1 MKDQF
6 MRTVKMWMRYL
17 GGLVLG
23 LLILTAQRAK
33 ADSIIVVNVAATYL
47 LTSEDPYAQNTIPV
61 SLSSLGLQPGD
72 EISMQAFGD
81 FCYFAPNCFKFI
93 VPPGPILGLFSTSSS
108 LLSSSLL
115 NRVPGAIGGVGTPA
129 ASWLTYYGNL
139 PTDIPQDFLIPQ
151 IPGSTEITIPTGAN
165 FLFLSVIDTLYGDN
179 LDRDQEVGVRISVDS
194 QTSSVPEPST
204 LVLVGC
210 GVGLTLIMSL
220 LIRRSTWHFA

>member
-1 MKDQF
+1 MSF

-17 GGLVLG
+17 NGLILG
-23 LLILTAQRAK
+23 LLILTAQSTR
-33 ADSIIVVNVAATYL
+33 ADSIVVVNVAATYQR
-47 LTSEDPYAQNTIPV
+47 TSDDPFAQNTVPV

-81 FCYFAPNCFKFI
+81 FCYYASNCFKFI
-93 VPPGPILGLFSTSSS
+93 VPPSPILGLFSTSST

-129 ASWLTYYGNL
+129 FSGPTYSGNL

-151 IPGSTEITIPTGAN
+151 IPRSTDITIPAGAN
-165 FLFLSVIDTLYGDN
+165 FLFLSVIDSLYSDN
-179 LDRDQEVGVRISVDS
+179 VDRDQEVGVSISVDS
-194 QTSSVPEPST
+194 QPSSVPEPST
-204 LVLVGC
+204 LVLVSC

-220 LIRRSTWHFA
+220 IIRPK